1 MIRQRLSLLAIAI
14 ALCLGVSGCSSVL
27 TATRD
32 KPIDDDRGTR
42 TIGSKIDDSLIE
54 TKAAVNIAK
63 ANPDLDQNS
72 HIVVAS
78 YNGVVLLAGQTPRA
92 DLKAL
97 AEQSA
102 AAVQRVKRVH
112 NELQVLQPSSALA
125 RSNDSW
131 LTTKIKTQ
139 MLTDSVIPGSR
150 IKVITEN
157 GIVYL
162 LGLVT
167 HQEANLATNKVQSVS
182 GVQKIVKLFE
192 YID

>member
-1 MIRQRLSLLAIAI
+1 MKAAGLHVITL
-14 ALCLGVSGCSSVL
+14 ALCLAATGCSSVL

-32 KPIDDDRGTR
+32 APIKDDRGTR

-63 ANPDLDQNS
+63 AHPDLDRAS
-72 HIVVAS
+72 HVVVAS

-92 DLKAL
+92 ELKQM
-97 AEQSA
+97 AEQA
-102 AAVQRVKRVH
+102 AGSVQRVKRVH
-112 NELQVLQPSSALA
+112 NEMQVLQPSSALA

-131 LTTKIKTQ
+131 LTTKIKAQ
-139 MLTDSVIPGSR
+139 MLSDNTIPGSR

-162 LGLVT
+162 LGLVSR
-167 HQEANLATNKVQSVS
+167 QEGNRATNLVQSVG
-182 GVQKIVKLFE
+182 GVQRIVKLFE

>member
-1 MIRQRLSLLAIAI
+1 MISKRLGLAALT
-14 ALCLGVSGCSSVL
+14 LCLGISGCSSIVSS
-27 TATRD
+27 ARNS
-32 KPIDDDRGTR
+32 PIDDDRGTR

-54 TKAAVNIAK
+54 TKVSVNVGK
-63 ANPDLDQNS
+63 ASPDLDKGS
-72 HIVVAS
+72 HIVVSS

-97 AEQSA
+97 AEQTASQ
-102 AAVQRVKRVH
+102 VQRVKRVH
-112 NELQVLQPSSALA
+112 NELQVMQPSSILA
-125 RSNDSW
+125 RNNDAW

-139 MLTDSVIPGSR
+139 MLADTNVPSSR

-167 HQEANLATNKVQSVS
+167 NGEATAATNVTQGVS

>member
-1 MIRQRLSLLAIAI
+1 MSPTRIGLA
-14 ALCLGVSGCSSVL
+14 ALTFCVALSGCSSVL

-42 TIGSKIDDSLIE
+42 TLGSKIDDSLIE
-54 TKAAVNIAK
+54 TKVAVNVAK
-63 ANPDLDQNS
+63 ASPDLDNGS
-72 HIVVAS
+72 HIVVTS

-92 DLKAL
+92 DLKAM
-97 AEQSA
+97 AEQA
-102 AAVQRVKRVH
+102 AASVQRVKKVE
-112 NELQVLQPSSALA
+112 NELQVIQPSSLLA
-125 RSNDSW
+125 RSNDAV

-139 MLTDSVIPGSR
+139 MFADNAIPGSR
-150 IKVITEN
+150 IKVVTEN

-167 HQEANLATNKVQSVS
+167 QQEATRATNLVQSVS